1 MERQDS
7 FVDTTVLDFVAD
19 LSLVSPRGPLLY
31 DLAPGGSLG
40 EQALALGEGMARGFQ
55 PFEEEDEGEEE
66 DEEEEEEREGD
77 GEGDGGKEAEPLQ
90 GASLLLGRPKRKRV
104 ITLAQRQA
112 ANIRERKRMLNLNEA
127 FDQLRKKVPT
137 FAYEKRLSRIETLRL
152 AIVYISFMTE
162 LLASCEKQEANQG
175 ARP

>member
-1 MERQDS
+1 MERQDA
-7 FVDTTVLDFVAD
+7 FVDAAVLDFVAD
-19 LSLVSPRGPLLY
+19 LSLVTPGGSLLY

-40 EQALALGEGMARGFQ
+40 ERALALRGGVARGLQ
-55 PFEEEDEGEEE
+55 PFEEEDEED
-66 DEEEEEEREGD
+66 DEEEEEDEGEGD
-77 GEGDGGKEAEPLQ
+77 GEGDGGEEGEPRK
-90 GASLLLGRPKRKRV
+90 GTSLLLGRPKRKRV

-162 LLASCEKQEANQG
+162 LLASCKKQEASPDP
-175 ARP
+175 RP